1 MPVSNYL
8 QLSNHSGVLVT
19 IFIFATLQFEGV
31 AEISE
36 PFEFWD
42 ILQFTVIH
50 LRTHSSHVQLRRD
63 ASAQLAT
70 LTYNNATRE
79 LIQQSVGRICQL
91 TLRVSYPFLR

>member
-19 IFIFATLQFEGV
+19 IFILATLQFEGV

-50 LRTHSSHVQLRRD
+50 LRTHKSCT
-63 ASAQLAT
+63 AQERCFCT
-70 LTYNNATRE
+70 TGNTYATRE
-79 LIQQSVGRICQL
+79 LIQ
-91 TLRVSYPFLR
+91 